1 MLVAQAFLLIAC
13 FYGMF
18 GVIRDSRRVLL
29 VGLFGTFC
37 ALMSYF
43 NITIRINNL
52 LVDFLL
58 PVLALA
64 AIAVIYQ
71 YREETWKAALF
82 SAPLLALLVVTK
94 SSGIFFAAMVFC
106 YLLHVAVRKKK
117 YHPQEK
123 RGLAILAALGGILLS
138 MSTWLAWRWHMS
150 TELASVTG
158 KHATQM
164 DKTPE
169 ILHEIML
176 KYVHAVF
183 DWTSLNTQ
191 GILVIEIA
199 AILAV
204 IVANGVLKK
213 RWNLWKV
220 LILLDMLLV
229 LYYGGILV
237 MFLYNMPTDEA
248 LRLAGF
254 DRYASSIVVFFTGCL
269 GMCAIR
275 DVERSFYI
283 QQGKKRDYRAFKSL
297 RTKKL
302 YEIFT
307 ILFIGIGSY
316 ILISEINSMNAMQ
329 KEYEHLL
336 PAKVEK
342 ITGDNWSK
350 VSNKR
355 YLLYA
360 SDTDRQITDYYLQY
374 IGRYFLFSPNV
385 DAVDSTKQEAF
396 KDRLQTYD
404 YLVVVESDKE
414 ITQYLRAFGYDT
426 NVSGIY
432 DTKDII
438 AP

>member
-1 MLVAQAFLLIAC
+1 MTVFFSLVGIQFIHYDNFSHWGVIVKYMLMSNDIPDGSTAVIDYKDYPLGSASFIYYFCKIVGNTQGNMLVAQAFLLIAC

-123 RGLAILAALGGILLS
+123 RGLTILAALGGILLS

-176 KYVHAVF
+176 KYV
-183 DWTSLNTQ
+183 Q
-191 GILVIEIA
+191 
-199 AILAV
+199 
-204 IVANGVLKK
+204 
-213 RWNLWKV
+213 
-220 LILLDMLLV
+220 
-229 LYYGGILV
+229 
-237 MFLYNMPTDEA
+237 
-248 LRLAGF
+248 
-254 DRYASSIVVFFTGCL
+254 
-269 GMCAIR
+269 
-275 DVERSFYI
+275 
-283 QQGKKRDYRAFKSL
+283 
-297 RTKKL
+297 
-302 YEIFT
+302 
-307 ILFIGIGSY
+307 
-316 ILISEINSMNAMQ
+316 
-329 KEYEHLL
+329 
-336 PAKVEK
+336 
-342 ITGDNWSK
+342 
-350 VSNKR
+350 
-355 YLLYA
+355 
-360 SDTDRQITDYYLQY
+360 
-374 IGRYFLFSPNV
+374 
-385 DAVDSTKQEAF
+385 
-396 KDRLQTYD
+396 
-404 YLVVVESDKE
+404 
-414 ITQYLRAFGYDT
+414 
-426 NVSGIY
+426 
-432 DTKDII
+432 
-438 AP
+438 